1 MERAGIEGLPALGW
15 RPLSLFAKWVCGSAI
30 ITHRCGR
37 TKEAQGPLRFL
48 MLAAILRYC
57 CAYRSCLAA
66 AANVLSVAALPDAH
80 ACLAKSVRSWLLAWE
95 TVARTAGI
103 PADSPVGAEAASR
116 RKRFVFDA
124 AIGRCT

>member
-1 MERAGIEGLPALGW
+1 MESADIEGLPALGW

-48 MLAAILRYC
+48 MLAAILRYR

-66 AANVLSVAALPDAH
+66 AANVLSVGALPDAH
-80 ACLAKSVRSWLLAWE
+80 ACLAKSVRSWLLGKPLRE
-95 TVARTAGI
+95 QLGFPPTTPFGPMR
-103 PADSPVGAEAASR
+103 ASR